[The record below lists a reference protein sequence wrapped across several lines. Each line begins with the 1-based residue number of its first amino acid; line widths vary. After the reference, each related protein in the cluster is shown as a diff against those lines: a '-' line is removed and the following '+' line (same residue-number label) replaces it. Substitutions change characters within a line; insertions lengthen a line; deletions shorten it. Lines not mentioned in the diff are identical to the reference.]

1 MATLYLS
8 NRTNVSTPKLAQHAL
23 VGRSLQVGELLV
35 PPGGVAP
42 IEEGKWVTLRPFY
55 KRLIQMGAITVSAEN
70 PAATKPLLTPTP
82 PASPPAPPPPAA
94 APPVT
99 PPVVPAPPVPTPP
112 VPTPPAT
119 PPVVTPPVVT
129 PPAGK

>member
-1 MATLYLS
+1 MATLYLR
-8 NRTNVSTPKLAQHAL
+8 NRTNVSTPQLAQHAL

-70 PAATKPLLTPTP
+70 PAATKPLLTHT
-82 PASPPAPPPPAA
+82 PPPPAA

-99 PPVVPAPPVPTPP
+99 PPVVPAT
-112 VPTPPAT
+112 PAT
-119 PPVVTPPVVT
+119 PPVVTPP
-129 PPAGK
+129 ASK